1 MASEGK
7 GKCPHTKE
15 RAKVA
20 ESAQREL
27 LVEVPVVVVEQP
39 IKIRTLVNGHM
50 DPANAA
56 LYIDRRPHTLA
67 QWRCEGRGPD
77 FVRVNGRI
85 FYPKAGLD
93 RFIAGKRPQA
103 AE

>member
-1 MASEGK
+1 MASKGK

-15 RAKVA
+15 RAKTAEARGEIVIEPVA
-20 ESAQREL
+20 VVL
-27 LVEVPVVVVEQP
+27 PPV
-39 IKIRTLVNGHM
+39 KIRTLVNGHM

-56 LYIDRRPHTLA
+56 LYINRARHTLA
-67 QWRCEGRGPD
+67 QWRCEDKGPP

-93 RFIAGKRPQA
+93 KFIAGVRPD
-103 AE
+103 

>member
-1 MASEGK
+1 
-7 GKCPHTKE
+7 
-15 RAKVA
+15 
-20 ESAQREL
+20 
-27 LVEVPVVVVEQP
+27 
-39 IKIRTLVNGHM
+39 M

-56 LYIDRRPHTLA
+56 RYINRRPHTLA

-93 RFIAGKRPQA
+93 RFMAGEPGRD